1 MPKVAWVS
9 YLSRNFVSMI
19 QSMTGFGKAIG
30 QFAGKKITV
39 EIRSLNSKGLDLNAR
54 IASLFREKELDI
66 RKIVGAAL
74 NRGKVDINI
83 YAEVTGIES
92 ASSINM
98 ELAKAYLE
106 QLTVL
111 EREAATKGDL
121 IAAVMRMPDVMSSGK
136 TEMSDEEW
144 IFLKGLLHEAI
155 AALLEFRTQEG
166 ASIAVDYEERL
177 ASIEDAMKGIE
188 PHEGARLDAVRE
200 RLMKGLE
207 GVEVDSNRF
216 EQEVVFYI
224 EKLDINEEKVRL
236 ANHIKYFR
244 ETMQKENTGKKL
256 GFIAQEIGREI
267 NTVGSKSNYAP
278 MQQYVVQMK
287 DELEKIKEQIGNT
300 L

>member
-1 MPKVAWVS
+1 MPKVAWGS
-9 YLSRNFVSMI
+9 YLSENFVSMI

-106 QLTVL
+106 QLPVL

-144 IFLKGLLHEAI
+144 TFLKGLLHEAI
-155 AALLEFRTQEG
+155 AALVEFRTQEG

-287 DELEKIKEQIGNT
+287 DELEKIKEQIGST

>member
-1 MPKVAWVS
+1 
-9 YLSRNFVSMI
+9 MI

-74 NRGKVDINI
+74 NRGKIDINI

-136 TEMSDEEW
+136 SEMSEEEW
-144 IFLKGLLHEAI
+144 AFLKGLLHEAI
-155 AALLEFRTQEG
+155 AALVEFRTQEG

-207 GVEVDSNRF
+207 GIEVDSNRF

-244 ETMQKENTGKKL
+244 ETMQKESTGKKL

-278 MQQYVVQMK
+278 MQQYVVQMN

>member
-1 MPKVAWVS
+1 
-9 YLSRNFVSMI
+9 MI

-30 QFAGKKITV
+30 QFSGKKITV

-136 TEMSDEEW
+136 SEMSKEEW
-144 IFLKGLLHEAI
+144 AFLKDLLHEAI
-155 AALLEFRTQEG
+155 AALVEFRTQEG

-207 GVEVDSNRF
+207 GIEVDSNRF